1 MFRLYHTPEQ
11 HVFTL
16 WIVPG
21 KLGWIC
27 FEVIYHWPPKV
38 GIMAWR
44 LGWQSNWFWLPG
56 RE

>member
-27 FEVIYHWPPKV
+27 FEIIYHWPLEV

-44 LGWQSNWFWLPG
+44 PGWQSNWFWLPG